1 MMLGI
6 LDQVQL
12 TLKTYRVRVA
22 VAPELV
28 EDLGGRDRVLARK
41 MNEDK
46 AGDLKKVILVTQ
58 DHHTEISMRPGSG
71 TSWVVLQSLSQAQES
86 LKE

>member
-12 TLKTYRVRVA
+12 TLKTYRVRVT

-41 MNEDK
+41 MNKDK
-46 AGDLKKVILVTQ
+46 AGNLKRLF
-58 DHHTEISMRPGSG
+58 
-71 TSWVVLQSLSQAQES
+71 
-86 LKE
+86 